1 MEWNKPQF
9 WLLVSHITSSK
20 IFNCS
25 DLICDSIIKIQ
36 NIMRWEPLGIN
47 ASLPKVTKMYSPVV
61 KRCFPASRNDIT
73 WGLRIQVSRPC
84 FRPTEPFYGEAQPFI
99 FRFPSGDSDAHQA
112 CHSIGKLLISKHGV
126 RCDWLTSK
134 SQFHLKTGMGV

>member
-1 MEWNKPQF
+1 MKQTSV
-9 WLLVSHITSSK
+9 LITCHIASSK
-20 IFNCS
+20 VFNCS
-25 DLICDSIIKIQ
+25 DLICDSIKIQ
-36 NIMRWEPLGIN
+36 NSMRWEPLGIN
-47 ASLPKVTKMYSPVV
+47 ASLSKVTKMYSPVV
-61 KRCFPASRNDIT
+61 KGCFPTSRNDIT

-99 FRFPSGDSDAHQA
+99 FRFPSGDSDAHRT
-112 CHSIGKLLISKHGV
+112 CRRIGKLLISKHGV